1 MFACELNF
9 YKPAEISVNNIH
21 EQEDEQEQQRVNF
34 CFIFNLVFHA

>member
-9 YKPAEISVNNIH
+9 YKPAE
-21 EQEDEQEQQRVNF
+21 QEDDQEQQRVNY